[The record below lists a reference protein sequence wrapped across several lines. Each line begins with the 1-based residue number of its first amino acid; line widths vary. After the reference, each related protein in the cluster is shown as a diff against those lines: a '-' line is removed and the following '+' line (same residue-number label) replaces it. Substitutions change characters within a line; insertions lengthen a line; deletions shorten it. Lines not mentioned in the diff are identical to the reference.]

1 MKKRYYLSMLSI
13 YLLILAY
20 DCIYFMS
27 HQSFNMFF
35 MMTSPN
41 FILYGLLNSLGTYF
55 LYKPIDHLLN
65 ESKNIVQAEKR
76 INQLTWYSTIW
87 IFFIGVLSAS
97 VLLIGVFI
105 FQTASEVGSL
115 DKMPSIFFISVIPG
129 SLFTFAILPAFITY
143 FLINDFILDI
153 KAKTFLQFK
162 IRYSVGK
169 KKVGMTLFLVFIIL
183 VFFPILLIILDLA
196 ATSTVTSEEYA
207 QFLSIGYIQSL
218 LNDQFVVLV
227 GMIFAVVLIPRSF
240 TKPIYSLLKEV
251 KKVGQGDYSTR
262 AAIISEDEIGL
273 LTNNF
278 NEMVRELK
286 ISNQKQE
293 EYSRTLEKN
302 LAQLNKEILE
312 REYAEE
318 LARQQQKKLFQSEKM
333 ASIGILVSGVAHE
346 INNPNNFILLNSD
359 NLSDVW
365 SDLIP
370 FLDKY
375 AEDQGDFMIAGL
387 MYSEIRNEVSIM
399 INGVKE
405 GSHRIKKIVQTLKD
419 FARKDPGNLD
429 QVIDI
434 PGLINDSVTILTSL
448 IKKSTDRFST
458 TISENLPK
466 IKGNI
471 QQIEQVIIN
480 LISNAC
486 HALESRNQEITISTA
501 FENNSVL
508 ISVQDGGKGISPEN
522 MKYIMDPFFTTKRDC
537 DGTGLGLSISYNII
551 KEHGGELII
560 KSEVG
565 QGTNATIQLP
575 IDPVP

>member
-1 MKKRYYLSMLSI
+1 
-13 YLLILAY
+13 
-20 DCIYFMS
+20 
-27 HQSFNMFF
+27 MFF

-76 INQLTWYSTIW
+76 INHLTWYSTIW

-97 VLLIGVFI
+97 VLLIGVFV

-143 FLINDFILDI
+143 FLINDFILDL

-251 KKVGQGDYSTR
+251 KKVGQGDYSIR

-286 ISNQKQE
+286 VSSQKQE
-293 EYSRTLEKN
+293 EYSRTLERN

-318 LARQQQKKLFQSEKM
+318 LARQQQKKLFHSEKM

-370 FLDKY
+370 FLDKC

-387 MYSEIRNEVSIM
+387 MYSEIRNEVSMM

-405 GSHRIKKIVQTLKD
+405 GSQRIKKIVQTLKD

-458 TISENLPK
+458 TISKNLPK

-486 HALESRNQEITISTA
+486 HALESRNQEITISAA

-508 ISVQDGGKGISPEN
+508 ISVQDGGKGISSEN

-575 IDPVP
+575 VDPVL

>member
-13 YLLILAY
+13 YLLILAN
-20 DCIYFMS
+20 DCIYFIS
-27 HQSFNMFF
+27 HQSFKMFF
-35 MMTSPN
+35 LFTTPN
-41 FILYGLLNSLGTYF
+41 FVLYGLLNSLGIYF
-55 LYKPIDHLLN
+55 LYKPIEHLFN
-65 ESKNIVQAEKR
+65 ERENIGQAKKR
-76 INQLTWYSTIW
+76 IDHLTWYSTIW

-97 VLLIGVFI
+97 VLIIGVFV
-105 FQTASEVGSL
+105 FQTASDVGSP
-115 DKMPSIFFISVIPG
+115 DKMPAIIFVIVIP
-129 SLFTFAILPAFITY
+129 STLFTLAILPAFITY
-143 FLINDFILDI
+143 FLINDFNLDL
-153 KAKTFLQFK
+153 KAITFLQFK

-169 KKVGMTLFLVFIIL
+169 QKAGWTLFLVFFIL
-183 VFFPILLIILDLA
+183 GFIPILLIILDLA
-196 ATSTVTSEEYA
+196 ISAVTSEEWA
-207 QFLSIGYIQSL
+207 QFINVSYIESTIIE
-218 LNDQFVVLV
+218 QFVVLV

-240 TKPIYSLLKEV
+240 TKPIYSLLKEI
-251 KKVGQGDYSTR
+251 KKVGEGDYATR

-273 LTNNF
+273 LTKNF
-278 NEMVRELK
+278 NKMVHELET
-286 ISNQKQE
+286 SYHKQE

-302 LAQLNKEILE
+302 LTQLNKEILE
-312 REYAEE
+312 RERAEE
-318 LARQQQKKLFQSEKM
+318 LAREQQKKLFQSEKM

-387 MYSEIRNEVSIM
+387 MYSEIRDEVSMM

-405 GSHRIKKIVQTLKD
+405 GSQRIKKIVQTLKD

-429 QVIDI
+429 QIIDI
-434 PGLINDSVTILTSL
+434 PDLIDDSVTILTSL

-458 TISENLPK
+458 TLSENLPK

-486 HALESRNQEITISTA
+486 HALENRNQEITISAA

-508 ISVQDGGKGISPEN
+508 IIVQDEGKGISSEN
-522 MKYIMDPFFTTKRDC
+522 MKYIMDPFFTTKRDS

-565 QGTNATIQLP
+565 QGTTATIQLP
-575 IDPVP
+575 VEPVL